1 MKDSREKL
9 IKRFLCAKTNTKSFK
24 ADAPFGD
31 LRENKLYLFLLHE
44 DFYPVLFQNTEAPCV
59 APFEKSSY
67 VLRKNNIKKYTKS
80 FSSFLTI
87 KYVIFLFRSNKLS
100 DLKRSFFF
108 HTRFYEK
115 KKNDNYLQRK
125 KKSIFSLIV
134 ESITFLLLCSQ
145 QKKSGFEK
153 SLLITKH
160 ISISIHKPL
169 VSIENQWQYYS
180 FGLEGS
186 FCRFFHPEVLIRILR
201 KKIKDISFLHLIRN
215 FLHSNFPR
223 KAPLGYL
230 SNNPFNSFT
239 PFTKIKNILWNI
251 YVLELDNFF
260 LTDCNYYS
268 TSAKWIYASSNYS
281 LSCFQKMKE
290 WTYFVPKEKYKDLT
304 ESKVIPYNVLHTSNI
319 GNSEERVAKRKIS
332 FLAQSNTYKYLRT
345 NTSWF
350 LFLQKEKSWNCLIQR
365 RILQFFTRRLGYIFS
380 KNTINSCYAPSAIYN
395 RAEVNS
401 YFFLA
406 YILQFTKKRNFVKIN
421 TKLFFL
427 INYFVKRVV
436 SFLNPFYLII
446 LILSKQNFC
455 NSVGYPKSKSG
466 WVTWTDID
474 IIQHFNR
481 IINSIFLFYSG
492 CNNKK
497 ALSRLQYILHFS
509 CAKTLACKHKTNLR
523 QISKKFADTQCLW
536 RNIFRNKDRY
546 APSDPTA
553 KEPSIFFVSNQS
565 KNYRLRSLFINQ
577 KMSRVWNFHLTQ
589 MDSIIFHLEDF
600 STLLKV

>member
-24 ADAPFGD
+24 ADAPLGS
-31 LRENKLYLFLLHE
+31 LRENKLYFFLLHE
-44 DFYPVLFQNTEAPCV
+44 DFYPVLFQNTEEAYG
-59 APFEKSSY
+59 PFEKSSY
-67 VLRKNNIKKYTKS
+67 VLRKNNIKKYPKG

-87 KYVIFLFRSNKLS
+87 KYVIFLFRSNQFS
-100 DLKRSFFF
+100 DLKRSFFS
-108 HTRFYEK
+108 HTRFYEQK
-115 KKNDNYLQRK
+115 KYENYLQRK
-125 KKSIFSLIV
+125 KKSIFYLIV

-145 QKKSGFEK
+145 QKKSANAVGPFGSPSGIFEK
-153 SLLITKH
+153 NLLRTKH

-169 VSIENQWQYYS
+169 ASIENQWQYYS

-201 KKIKDISFLHLIRN
+201 KKIQDISFLHLIRN
-215 FLHSNFPR
+215 FLHSN
-223 KAPLGYL
+223 LYL
-230 SNNPFNSFT
+230 SDANAPFNSFA

-251 YVLELDNFF
+251 YVLEVDNFF
-260 LTDCNYYS
+260 LTDCKYYS
-268 TSAKWIYASSNYS
+268 TSDKWIDASSNSS

-290 WTYFVPKEKYKDLT
+290 LTYFVPKEKKKDLT
-304 ESKVIPYNVLHTSNI
+304 EAKVIPYKVFHTSTI
-319 GNSEERVAKRKIS
+319 CNSEERGEEQRKIS
-332 FLAQSNTYKYLRT
+332 FLAQSSTYKYLRT

-350 LFLQKEKSWNCLIQR
+350 LFLQKEKSWNCFIKR
-365 RILQFFTRRLGYIFS
+365 RIIQFFNRRLGYIFS
-380 KNTINSCYAPSAIYN
+380 KNTINRSFVAPSSIYN
-395 RAEVNS
+395 QAEGNS

-406 YILQFTKKRNFVKIN
+406 YILQFTKKINFVKVN

-436 SFLNPFYLII
+436 SFINPFYLII

-497 ALSRLQYILHFS
+497 ALSRLQYILHLS

-523 QISKKFADTQCLW
+523 KISKKFG
-536 RNIFRNKDRY
+536 NSFRNKDF
-546 APSDPTA
+546 S

-565 KNYRLRSLFINQ
+565 KNYRLRSFFRNK

-600 STLLKV
+600 STLLKI